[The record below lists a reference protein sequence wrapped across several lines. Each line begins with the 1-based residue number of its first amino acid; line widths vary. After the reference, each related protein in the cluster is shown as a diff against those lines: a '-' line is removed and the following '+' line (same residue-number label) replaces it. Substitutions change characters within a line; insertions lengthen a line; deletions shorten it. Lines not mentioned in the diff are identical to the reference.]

1 MSKKDKNIKKNI
13 LEMAKDIPFPKGVET
28 AEMKTIKEAEKR
40 VAETDEE
47 KTIRVSQWAD
57 SIFSISQEDIKIA
70 IAVKTLEI
78 KTLNNELKVL
88 KKVAKVFE

>member
-1 MSKKDKNIKKNI
+1 MSKKDKGLKKNL